1 MSRLPN
7 LNAKKIIR
15 ALMRAG
21 FEYNGQ
27 EGSHRYFWNPTSK
40 RQTGVP
46 IHSGDI
52 KRSLMKEII
61 RQAGLSEDEFRK
73 YL

>member
-15 ALMRAG
+15 ALKRAG
-21 FEYNGQ
+21 FEDNGQ
-27 EGSHRYFWNPTSK
+27 EGSHCYFWNPLSK

-46 IHSGDI
+46 MHSGDV
-52 KRSLMKEII
+52 KRNLMKEII
-61 RQAGLSEDEFRK
+61 QQAGLSEDEFRK
-73 YL
+73 FL